1 MVVNIPAGR
10 GYSRGAGDNTNTKVL
25 GGRVGEQAVVVHVR
39 KNTSV
44 LGLLQRTVGRNVT
57 TSWKSAS
64 SPTPLIN
71 DHIYFKNQKP
81 PVRLLYHISNSP
93 SRSSIES

>member
-1 MVVNIPAGR
+1 M
-10 GYSRGAGDNTNTKVL
+10 
-25 GGRVGEQAVVVHVR
+25 VVHVR